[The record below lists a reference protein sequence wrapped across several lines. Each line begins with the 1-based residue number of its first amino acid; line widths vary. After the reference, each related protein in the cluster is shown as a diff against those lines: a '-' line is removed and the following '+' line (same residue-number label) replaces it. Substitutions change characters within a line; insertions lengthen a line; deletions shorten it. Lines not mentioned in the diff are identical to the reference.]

1 MWQWIQG
8 FLASHTAAA
17 TAAVFGFVGSI
28 TLLWAV
34 WSTIKLRKAIIRTG
48 QIKSLDPNIMSGVA
62 VLLGK
67 FHQEQLNELNKEHN
81 LYLVGAALLAIGF
94 VLQFLHE
101 LL

>member
-1 MWQWIQG
+1 
-8 FLASHTAAA
+8 
-17 TAAVFGFVGSI
+17 
-28 TLLWAV
+28 
-34 WSTIKLRKAIIRTG
+34 
-48 QIKSLDPNIMSGVA
+48 MSGVA